1 MVHDWKLGTQVSFGP
16 GRWVTD
22 EASVWDVKAGKE
34 LAQTPSK
41 QATWAEE
48 IRARKVAKAQYESP
62 LVAGYRLL
70 PEFTPGRALV
80 WGTILAVWGTM
91 FGTVLAS
98 KVTGITTVSA
108 ATVAQRSS
116 MPSPGPLEALPCSR
130 AGSCCASAE
139 ASIDTGIAAL
149 RPPEPPPDD
158 VLTPPS

>member
-1 MVHDWKLGTQVSFGP
+1 MTLHCPEQPPPPPPPSSSLSLSPAALSRSLVHDWKLGTQVSFGP

-62 LVAGYRLL
+62 VVAGYRLL
-70 PEFTPGRALV
+70 PQFTPGRAFF

-91 FGTVLAS
+91 SGTVLAS
-98 KVTGITTVSA
+98 KVTGITTVSHREKNPTTEELHPLFL
-108 ATVAQRSS
+108 AT
-116 MPSPGPLEALPCSR
+116 
-130 AGSCCASAE
+130 
-139 ASIDTGIAAL
+139 
-149 RPPEPPPDD
+149 
-158 VLTPPS
+158 